1 MDLIT
6 MYLCSDKIQ
15 QKIKDAVENANRRT
29 QPEYSKVH
37 LGLQAPLMPCY
48 GDIWI
53 DTATG
58 GAKYFNGDN
67 FIAVMAD
74 SAVEAKAQDA
84 SAMEMLTAMETINR
98 NGRRYGRSVL
108 EYVNNF
114 LEPAEKLASPSPAN
128 AMYFHGLE
136 IPVISDGYVLN
147 QDNVISHAGA
157 RCSRVVRGQSI

>member
-6 MYLCSDKIQ
+6 MYLHSDKIQ

-29 QPEYSKVH
+29 QPGYSKVH

-58 GAKYFNGDN
+58 CAKYFNGDN

-84 SAMEMLTAMETINR
+84 SAMEMLTDVETVNR

-108 EYVNNF
+108 KDVNNF
-114 LEPAEKLASPSPAN
+114 IESAAKLAPPSPVFATD
-128 AMYFHGLE
+128 FRSLG
-136 IPVISDGYVLN
+136 IPVISDGYALN
-147 QDNVISHAGA
+147 QDNVISQAGA
-157 RCSRVVRGQSI
+157 RCSRVVRG

>member
-6 MYLCSDKIQ
+6 MYLHSDKIQ

-84 SAMEMLTAMETINR
+84 SAMEMLTAMETVNR
-98 NGRRYGRSVL
+98 NGRRYERSVL
-108 EYVNNF
+108 KDVNSF
-114 LEPAEKLASPSPAN
+114 IESVAKLASPSPAN

-136 IPVISDGYVLN
+136 IPVISDGYASRQDSAIN
-147 QDNVISHAGA
+147 QVGA
-157 RCSRVVRGQSI
+157 AERLGRQ